1 MDKRY
6 GILISIILLC
16 LITNRSAIGQP
27 VIEVAYP
34 NLTFSLPIDFQIANG
49 IDDTVF
55 VAERAGVIKKLRN
68 DVDAESTTTILNI
81 SSKVNT
87 SGEGGLI
94 GFTFHPDFQNTP
106 QLFVHYTAPDP
117 FRSVFARYTIDP
129 ATGLADSGSEFII
142 LEIEQ
147 PFTNHNAGQ
156 IRFGPDGYLYIA
168 TGDGGSGG
176 DPLENGQ
183 NPATLLGNIL
193 RIDINQTSPGLNYA
207 IPPDNPF
214 VGNNEGVREEIF
226 AYGFRNPFR
235 FSFDA
240 ETGELWVGDVGQ
252 SRREEINLVEIGK
265 NYGWNTMEGSLCF
278 DPSSG
283 CDQTGLELPVFE
295 YSQPGSQSVTGGF
308 RYRGAEVTELSERY
322 VYADFVSGNVW
333 SFEFDGENATD
344 NQLIDELTGNS
355 VVCFGEDQNRELHI
369 CSFDGNIYRIGTSVV
384 TSNEEFIS
392 ERPESIQ
399 LNQNY
404 PNPFNPATVISF
416 TLPEA
421 QTVTLDVYNIVGQKV
436 ASLLNSRLS
445 AGEHSVN
452 FDASNLASGVYIY
465 VLKSE
470 SQSLSR
476 TMALL
481 K

>member
-6 GILISIILLC
+6 GILISVIFIFLLS
-16 LITNRSAIGQP
+16 IQSAIGQP

-34 NLTFSLPIDFQIANG
+34 NLSFNLPIDFQVANG
-49 IDDTVF
+49 VDDTVF
-55 VAERAGVIKKLRN
+55 VAERAGRIHKFRN
-68 DVDAESTTTILNI
+68 DVDTDNSTVILNI
-81 SSKVNT
+81 TSKVNT
-87 SGEGGLI
+87 SGEGGLL
-94 GFTFHPDFQNTP
+94 GFTFHPDFQNNP
-106 QLFVHYTAPDP
+106 YLFVHYTTSDP
-117 FRSVFARYTIDP
+117 FRSVFSRYTIDP
-129 ATGLADSGSEFII
+129 GTGLAESGSEFI
-142 LEIEQ
+142 LFEIDQ
-147 PFTNHNAGQ
+147 PFNNHNAGQ
-156 IRFGPDGYLYIA
+156 VRFGPDGYLYIA

-183 NPATLLGNIL
+183 NPTTLLGNIL
-193 RIDINQTSPGLNYA
+193 RIDINDTDPGLNYA

-214 VGNNEGVREEIF
+214 VGNNEGIREEIF

-240 ETGELWVGDVGQ
+240 ETGDLWVGDVGQ
-252 SRREEINLVEIGK
+252 SRREEIDLVEIGK

-278 DPSSG
+278 DPVSG

-308 RYRGAEVTELSERY
+308 RYRGSDVPELAGRY

-333 SFEFDGENATD
+333 SFEFDGVNASD
-344 NQLIDELTGNS
+344 NQLIDQLTGNS
-355 VVCFGEDQNRELHI
+355 VVCFGEDQDRELYI
-369 CSFDGNIYRIGTSVV
+369 CSFDGNIYRTGTSVV
-384 TSNEEFIS
+384 TSNEELNP
-392 ERPESIQ
+392 ERPGTIQ

-421 QTVTLDVYNIVGQKV
+421 QSVTLDIYNVVGQKV
-436 ASLLNSRLS
+436 ASLVDERMN
-445 AGEHSVN
+445 AGDHSVN
-452 FDASNLASGVYIY
+452 FDASNLSSGVYIY
-465 VLKSE
+465 VLKTE